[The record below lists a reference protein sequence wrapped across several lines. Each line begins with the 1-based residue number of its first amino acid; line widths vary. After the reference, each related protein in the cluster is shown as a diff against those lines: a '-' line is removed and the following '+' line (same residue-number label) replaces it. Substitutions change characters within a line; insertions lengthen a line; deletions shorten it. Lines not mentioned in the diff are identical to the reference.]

1 MRLPASP
8 SLKLYFYIKA
18 HITGAAPNIVGQAFF
33 ALLRRYRGMA
43 VEGFRRREGFACA
56 PGLAI
61 FVLRDRPRRTAF
73 PVTVDLKILRHAVPL
88 RIGKPL
94 MAEMGGGLI
103 RPYRRPQNAVCAGVC

>member
-1 MRLPASP
+1 VRLPASP
-8 SLKLYFYIKA
+8 NFTLYFSIKDR
-18 HITGAAPNIVGQAFF
+18 ITGAAPNIIGQAFV

-61 FVLRDRPRRTAF
+61 FVLRDQPRRTAF
-73 PVTVDLKILRHAVPL
+73 PVAVDIRILRHAVPL
-88 RIGKPL
+88 HIGKPL

-103 RPYRRPQNAVCAGVC
+103 RPYRRSQNAVCAGVC